1 MRKLIDFFKNSYR
14 RDPVATYVEAIE
26 TVILISASAT
36 LAFTVLEPA
45 THIFVPLYL
54 IGSILAMISTWR
66 RGSTAF
72 ALCCWFTLMNTIALS
87 QLIWNAL

>member
-1 MRKLIDFFKNSYR
+1 MRKLINFFKESYR

-54 IGSILAMISTWR
+54 VGSILAMISTWR

-72 ALCCWFTLMNTIALS
+72 ALTAWFTLMNTIALT

>member
-1 MRKLIDFFKNSYR
+1 MRKLINFFKESYK

-26 TVILISASAT
+26 TVILVSASAT

-54 IGSILAMISTWR
+54 VGSILAMISTWR

-72 ALCCWFTLMNTIALS
+72 ALTGWFTLMNSIALT